1 MIIDRDVTTTSYV
14 LDCEGLSQAALGR
27 KTVTAELKDA
37 YRSDIRVLTSSMT
50 LIEAYHDRI
59 PRAAW
64 RWTMSRVAVVPVT
77 EQLANEAITLLK
89 ETGLHGHKYAIDA
102 ALAAI
107 VRRLPGDVVVF
118 TSDEDGM
125 TKLCGAHAVIEPL

>member
-1 MIIDRDVTTTSYV
+1 VTTISYV

-27 KTVTAELKDA
+27 KTVTAQLKAARRLDVP
-37 YRSDIRVLTSSMT
+37 VLTSSMT

-64 RWTMSRVAVVPVT
+64 QWTMSRIAVVPVT

-89 ETGLHGHKYAIDA
+89 ETGLHGHKHAIDA

-107 VRRLPGDVVVF
+107 VRRLRGDVVVF
-118 TSDEDGM
+118 TSDEDDM
-125 TKLCGAHAVIEPL
+125 TKLCGERTIIEPL